1 MYLREA
7 VSPSEIRNSSSVH
20 LLTNSY
26 ITETPLH
33 VPHDGVQT
41 PTSQAG
47 VLSLGVGVEV
57 GVCIAVR
64 TTDNSQGDGQ
74 ISEND

>member
-1 MYLREA
+1 MFIYSQILILL
-7 VSPSEIRNSSSVH
+7 SP
-20 LLTNSY
+20 
-26 ITETPLH
+26 PPH
-33 VPHDGVQT
+33 VPHDGVPT

-47 VLSLGVGVEV
+47 VLSLGLGVEV

-74 ISEND
+74 TSENDCTEKERTHVMG